1 MALHYIKTVSL
12 MISLVFLLTS
22 CGGSSDSTKIDPE
35 VSGDTPQIPDKITL
49 ADGTVVDSAEV
60 TLTSLGTAVI
70 SAIASSNTSIV
81 VSYSTPM
88 SESVEDI
95 NNYAIGQKNV
105 NTEVGKLLI
114 YDAVFK
120 AESNNLSVV
129 LTTSPQNEVFY
140 QLRVSGVNN
149 SSGESLLTS
158 IELASNQADA
168 INTIFAG
175 VPPELVD
182 VTVLSNSSGDI
193 VGWVDRNDNQ
203 VVDAGDSISDSSGR
217 NIVLNDFDGDLIVD
231 NWVDNDGSGDVSA
244 TDIVSGFQD
253 SDGDGLSD
261 SEELYGMTAVIQ
273 LSNGDEKSV
282 SATSDPTKADTDG
295 DGLSDFEEFAML
307 TNPRDADTDNDGISD
322 YIEDNLVYSSPLMQ
336 DSDLDGLS
344 DGEEHTFYHT
354 SPLLADSD
362 GDQLSDYTELFELN
376 RSPRIADIPRVSI
389 RVGDMRLQ
397 LDERYSY
404 TDENGT
410 TVTQESSSS
419 TTLANSQNTSFSQSN
434 GGVSEVTGFLS
445 VRAGVGS
452 GAFFGGD
459 GLVAGGVEATG
470 GFSKTDSTSW
480 QTDSSSAIESQ
491 KTYDNSV
498 AKGNELSQ
506 TSSVSREVVSA
517 RIDVDLMLF
526 NTGDIPF
533 TVSNIEVTVLQQSGN
548 TGKFQP
554 VATLISNSELISGTP
569 LEVNLGAFTLERG
582 PFLFA
587 SRDVFP
593 NLVENLMRNPS
604 GLLFRVANFDIS
616 DELGRNY
623 AFANQTARDRT
634 GGIVLDYGDAEA
646 AERFLVATNGAMD
659 PNNEAV
665 SANGGGYVGGFS
677 DVQGATIGLPINY
690 VLQNIL
696 GMKRHDTAQDRI
708 VPGKNG
714 FLSSAG
720 DNIKGDDVV
729 EEIDGVDMLTAG
741 LNGWLETR
749 PQHDDFV
756 VNPTATNGIIAGL
769 NKTADSRAEGDDIQ
783 LVPVG
788 TEDLS
793 IGTVVIDPGENKKLD
808 TPIIADDRVD
818 FVGGYET
825 SQSCSALSGK
835 AGDICRIDSD
845 CACSSADTEDPRCLI
860 PPDPEADVIP
870 DTEVGECSGPQML
883 VRVNS
888 LRNGDYNRGW
898 RILTT
903 GTRPDAADFDLI
915 TVEPGA
921 DITLAFLQDLD
932 KDGIF
937 ARNEFL
943 LGSTDSSRD
952 EAINADFGFSSDNP
966 CPLDMP
972 FCDGIPDSQDS
983 DRDGLSDYSEA
994 FVGWKVA
1001 ADGGALRQVFSSP
1014 RFADTDGDGLDDVFE
1029 RDLRSWCKIEDP
1041 RQDGLCAF
1049 QRAPAVLLS
1058 DAIGII
1064 AGPNGVAD
1072 TGKNEFGDIDLGG
1085 DDVQLV
1091 PFGNLAGMPLSY
1103 FGQPVIGAGPNCILE
1118 TPPRGDDILVSEST
1132 IPVAS
1137 DPSAKDT
1144 DLDGIS
1150 DAEELNGY
1158 LVALALIDGGNGIAE
1173 TTRNGDDIQRAFIDN
1188 PVFPGSV
1195 IILPGENGLI
1205 DSQTTSII
1213 DPFGDDFLDIAR
1225 REINCGINGTIDTVL
1240 LGDDR
1245 YSQYADASGNWE
1257 HSYGSLCD
1265 TSGRGAPIIY
1275 AGPDGVFDSIP
1286 NNTSFEAGDD
1296 KVREARLVTSD
1307 PLRRD
1312 TDSDLFSDGYE
1323 QKIGSDP
1330 TQMDS
1335 DDFVDSDQDGLTD
1348 VEENNLGWLVSVNGA
1363 VGFIVNPSPSLPD
1376 TDFDGLPDFVE
1387 RDLRTNPNK
1396 ADTDGDGLSDYDE
1409 VRDFSKYTALAAL
1422 YPGLNIPVS
1431 NPSGYGTSPI
1441 NSDTDGDFLSDYQEL
1456 IDGFRLSIP
1465 GQPDAILVFTSPLQ
1479 ADTDLDGIRDANEI
1493 AGAFTVSWGTS
1504 QPTDP
1509 TRADTDSD
1517 GRNDFEEFIAGT
1529 NPFID
1534 DRKITIRYSSLQ
1546 LRGGK
1551 RDWDWEFRSQLSS
1564 ELSPG
1569 TFMSDA
1575 SDAGYTSSS
1584 SYCGTY
1590 AETGN
1595 LTSIGINKPRSMTM
1609 KKGDAITL
1617 HGKVSEFADCAT
1629 QSGTDCAYSFRETF
1643 NYSDIVSGTTPA
1655 SGVIN
1660 TQVLAKGD
1668 DAICSAPDIIYDLIV
1683 N

>member
-1 MALHYIKTVSL
+1 MAFHYIKTISL
-12 MISLVFLLTS
+12 TISLVFLLAS
-22 CGGSSDSTKIDPE
+22 CGGSSDSTKIVPE
-35 VSGDTPQIPDKITL
+35 PPDNTPQIPDTITL

-95 NNYAIGQKNV
+95 NNYAIAQKNV
-105 NTEVGKLLI
+105 NAEVGKLLI

-120 AESNNLSVV
+120 ADSNNLSVV

-182 VTVLSNSSGDI
+182 VTVLSNGSGDI

-231 NWVDNDGSGDVSA
+231 NWVDNDDSGDISA
-244 TDIVSGFQD
+244 SDIVSGFQD

-419 TTLANSQNTSFSQSN
+419 TTLANSENTSFSQSN

-459 GLVAGGVEATG
+459 GLIAGGVEATG

-480 QTDSSSAIESQ
+480 QTDSSSAKESQ

-498 AKGNELSQ
+498 AKGSELSQ

-526 NTGDIPF
+526 NSGDIPF

-548 TGKFQP
+548 TGQFQP

-634 GGIVLDYGDAEA
+634 GGIVLDYGDAAA
-646 AERFLVATNGAMD
+646 AERFLVATNGALD
-659 PNNEAV
+659 PDNEAV

-708 VPGKNG
+708 VPGPNDH
-714 FLSSAG
+714 LSSGG
-720 DNIKGDDVV
+720 DNIKGDDV
-729 EEIDGVDMLTAG
+729 EEIIDGVNMLTAG
-741 LNGWLETR
+741 PNGWLETR
-749 PQHDDFV
+749 PQDDDFV

-769 NKTADSRAEGDDIQ
+769 NKTADSRAQGDDIQ

-808 TPIIADDRVD
+808 TFVIADDRVD

-825 SQSCSALSGK
+825 SQSCSALSNK

-860 PPDPEADVIP
+860 TPVPEAS
-870 DTEVGECSGPQML
+870 GECSGPQML

-915 TVEPGA
+915 TVDPGA

-952 EAINADFGFSSDNP
+952 EAINADFGFSYDNP

-972 FCDGIPDSQDS
+972 FCDGIADSKDS

-994 FVGWKVA
+994 FVGWKIA

-1029 RDLRSWCKIEDP
+1029 RDLRSWCIEDDP

-1049 QRAPAVLLS
+1049 QYAPAVLLS

-1064 AGPNGVAD
+1064 AGPNGQAD
-1072 TGKNEFGDIDLGG
+1072 TGEDGFGNSTLMG
-1085 DDVQLV
+1085 DDVQLL
-1091 PFGNLAGMPLSY
+1091 PFDNLAGTPLSY
-1103 FGQPVIGAGPNCILE
+1103 FGQPVIGAGPNCIME
-1118 TPPRGDDILVSEST
+1118 TPPAGDDILVSEST

-1144 DLDGIS
+1144 DLDGIP
-1150 DAEELNGY
+1150 DAEELSGY
-1158 LVALALIDGGNGIAE
+1158 LVALALIDGGNGIAD
-1173 TTRNGDDIQRAFIDN
+1173 TAKNGDDIQRAFIDN

-1205 DSQTTSII
+1205 DSQTEISIG
-1213 DPFGDDFLDIAR
+1213 FGDDILVV
-1225 REINCGINGTIDTVL
+1225 REEDGQINCGLNGIVDTVL
-1240 LGDDR
+1240 MGDD
-1245 YSQYADASGNWE
+1245 YYTQVY
-1257 HSYGSLCD
+1257 SYGSICD
-1265 TSGRGAPIIY
+1265 GADIAVIFSGRN
-1275 AGPDGVFDSIP
+1275 GVVDSIP
-1286 NNTSFEAGDD
+1286 NNSRDD
-1296 KVREARLVTSD
+1296 IIREARYVTSD

-1323 QKIGSDP
+1323 QQIGSDP

-1409 VRDFSKYTALAAL
+1409 VKDFSKYTALAAL

-1431 NPSGYGTSPI
+1431 NPLGYGTSPI
-1441 NSDTDGDFLSDYQEL
+1441 DYDTDGDLLSDYQEL
-1456 IDGFRLSIP
+1456 IDGFRLAIP

-1479 ADTDLDGIRDANEI
+1479 FDSDLDGINDYGEI
-1493 AGAFTVSWGTS
+1493 NGQFTGLGTAG
-1504 QPTDP
+1504 PTDP

-1517 GRNDFEEFIAGT
+1517 GRNDGQEYNAGT

-1534 DRKITIRYSSLQ
+1534 DRVITIFYTSLQ
-1546 LRGGK
+1546 TKG
-1551 RDWDWEFRSQLSS
+1551 SNS
-1564 ELSPG
+1564 
-1569 TFMSDA
+1569 
-1575 SDAGYTSSS
+1575 
-1584 SYCGTY
+1584 
-1590 AETGN
+1590 ETGRGLWTWDLRAKTTGELN
-1595 LTSIGINKPRSMTM
+1595 SVQVASPYPPAVIDGGGFCSDYQVLTDFYSETILLGRSYPM

-1617 HGKVSEFADCAT
+1617 TGNVTEFYACESPTPIA
-1629 QSGTDCAYSFRETF
+1629 CIYSFRETF

-1655 SGVIN
+1655 SGVIE
-1660 TQVLAKGD
+1660 TQVLGKGD
-1668 DAICSAPDIIYDLIV
+1668 AAVCSPPDILYDLIV
-1683 N
+1683 E

>member
-1 MALHYIKTVSL
+1 
-12 MISLVFLLTS
+12 
-22 CGGSSDSTKIDPE
+22 
-35 VSGDTPQIPDKITL
+35 
-49 ADGTVVDSAEV
+49 
-60 TLTSLGTAVI
+60 
-70 SAIASSNTSIV
+70 
-81 VSYSTPM
+81 
-88 SESVEDI
+88 
-95 NNYAIGQKNV
+95 
-105 NTEVGKLLI
+105 
-114 YDAVFK
+114 
-120 AESNNLSVV
+120 
-129 LTTSPQNEVFY
+129 
-140 QLRVSGVNN
+140 
-149 SSGESLLTS
+149 
-158 IELASNQADA
+158 
-168 INTIFAG
+168 
-175 VPPELVD
+175 
-182 VTVLSNSSGDI
+182 
-193 VGWVDRNDNQ
+193 
-203 VVDAGDSISDSSGR
+203 
-217 NIVLNDFDGDLIVD
+217 
-231 NWVDNDGSGDVSA
+231 
-244 TDIVSGFQD
+244 
-253 SDGDGLSD
+253 
-261 SEELYGMTAVIQ
+261 
-273 LSNGDEKSV
+273 
-282 SATSDPTKADTDG
+282 
-295 DGLSDFEEFAML
+295 
-307 TNPRDADTDNDGISD
+307 
-322 YIEDNLVYSSPLMQ
+322 
-336 DSDLDGLS
+336 
-344 DGEEHTFYHT
+344 
-354 SPLLADSD
+354 
-362 GDQLSDYTELFELN
+362 
-376 RSPRIADIPRVSI
+376 
-389 RVGDMRLQ
+389 
-397 LDERYSY
+397 
-404 TDENGT
+404 
-410 TVTQESSSS
+410 
-419 TTLANSQNTSFSQSN
+419 
-434 GGVSEVTGFLS
+434 
-445 VRAGVGS
+445 
-452 GAFFGGD
+452 
-459 GLVAGGVEATG
+459 
-470 GFSKTDSTSW
+470 
-480 QTDSSSAIESQ
+480 
-491 KTYDNSV
+491 
-498 AKGNELSQ
+498 
-506 TSSVSREVVSA
+506 
-517 RIDVDLMLF
+517 
-526 NTGDIPF
+526 
-533 TVSNIEVTVLQQSGN
+533 
-548 TGKFQP
+548 

-646 AERFLVATNGAMD
+646 AERFLVATNGALD
-659 PNNEAV
+659 PDNQAV

-677 DVQGATIGLPINY
+677 GVQGASIGLPINY

-708 VPGKNG
+708 VPGPND

-729 EEIDGVDMLTAG
+729 EEIDGVNMLTAG
-741 LNGWLETR
+741 VNGWLETR
-749 PQHDDFV
+749 PQDDDFV

-769 NKTADSRAEGDDIQ
+769 NKTADSRAQGDDIQ

-793 IGTVVIDPGENKKLD
+793 IGTIVIDPGENKKLD
-808 TPIIADDRVD
+808 TSVIADDRVD

-860 PPDPEADVIP
+860 PPDPEADVIL
-870 DTEVGECSGPQML
+870 DKEVGECSGPQML

-903 GTRPDAADFDLI
+903 GIRPDAADFDLI
-915 TVEPGA
+915 TVDPGA

-972 FCDGIPDSQDS
+972 FCDGIPDSKDS

-1014 RFADTDGDGLDDVFE
+1014 RFADTDGDGLNDVFE
-1029 RDLRSWCKIEDP
+1029 RDLRDWCKTDDP

-1072 TGKNEFGDIDLGG
+1072 TGEDGFGNPTLMG

-1118 TPPRGDDILVSEST
+1118 TPPAGDDVLVSEST

-1158 LVALALIDGGNGIAE
+1158 LVALALIDGGNGIAD
-1173 TTRNGDDIQRAFIDN
+1173 TAKNGDDIQRAFIDN

-1205 DSQTTSII
+1205 DSFTEIDTSGL
-1213 DPFGDDFLDIAR
+1213 GDDIL
-1225 REINCGINGTIDTVL
+1225 EINENEQLIYCGPNGIVDTVL
-1240 LGDDR
+1240 MGDD
-1245 YSQYADASGNWE
+1245 YY
-1257 HSYGSLCD
+1257 SYGPVVDLIHSSGSICD
-1265 TSGRGAPIIY
+1265 PSIGGRHVIHSGEN
-1275 AGPDGVFDSIP
+1275 GVLDSIL
-1286 NNTSFEAGDD
+1286 NNTSDD
-1296 KVREARLVTSD
+1296 IIREAREVTSD

-1330 TQMDS
+1330 TQRDS

-1348 VEENNLGWLVSVNGA
+1348 VEENTLGWLVSVNGA

-1387 RDLRTNPNK
+1387 RDFRTNPNK

-1409 VRDFSKYTALAAL
+1409 VRDFSKFTALAAL

-1441 NSDTDGDFLSDYQEL
+1441 NSDTDGDRLSDYEEL

-1465 GQPDAILVFTSPLQ
+1465 GQPDAILVFTDPLQ
-1479 ADTDLDGIRDANEI
+1479 SDTDLDGISDRGEMN
-1493 AGAFTVSWGTS
+1493 GATTYLLGFH
-1504 QPTDP
+1504 PTDP

-1517 GRNDFEEFIAGT
+1517 GRNDLEEFNAGT
-1529 NPFID
+1529 SPFID

-1551 RDWDWEFRSQLSS
+1551 NEWHWEFRSQLSS

-1569 TFMSDA
+1569 TFMSDTA
-1575 SDAGYTSSS
+1575 LSGFDTSPN
-1584 SYCGTY
+1584 CGDFATL
-1590 AETGN
+1590 GN
-1595 LTSIGINKPRSMTM
+1595 LSNITINRSRSMTM

-1617 HGKVSEFADCAT
+1617 HGKVSEFANCAT
-1629 QSGTDCAYSFRETF
+1629 QSGIACEYSFRETF

-1655 SGVIN
+1655 SGVIE
-1660 TQVLAKGD
+1660 TQVLGKGD
-1668 DAICSAPDIIYDLIV
+1668 TAVCSPPDIIYDLIV
-1683 N
+1683 E